1 MIEKELF
8 QEAQILIEA
17 LPYIRRFYGKTM
29 VIKYGGGA
37 MAKGPEERAL
47 AEDIVLMWYV
57 GIKPILVHGGGPQ
70 IGDFLERLGK
80 KSNFIGGMRV
90 TDEETMEVVEMVLG
104 KINKDLVYLINRYG
118 GKAVGLSGKDAHLLK
133 AKKMVHEEFDLGLVG
148 EVEEV
153 NVELL
158 EALQKEGFIPVIAPI
173 GVGEDGTPYNI
184 NADIVAGRVA
194 GALRAEK
201 LILLTDVPGISD
213 ENGNLIQSLKS
224 EKAKELIK
232 RGIIHGGMIPKVRCC
247 LEALNL
253 GVSKAHIID
262 GTIPHALLLEV
273 FTDKGIGTEILK

>member
-1 MIEKELF
+1 VIEKELL
-8 QEAQILIEA
+8 QKVQILIEA

-70 IGDFLERLGK
+70 IGEFLKRLGK

-90 TDEETMEVVEMVLG
+90 TDQETMEVVEMVLG
-104 KINKDLVYLINRYG
+104 KLNKDLVYLINLYG
-118 GKAVGLSGKDAHLLK
+118 GKAVGLSGKDARLLK
-133 AKKMVHEEFDLGLVG
+133 AKKMIHEEFDLGLVG

-184 NADIVAGRVA
+184 NADIVAGKVA
-194 GALRAEK
+194 GALKAEK
-201 LILLTDVPGISD
+201 LILLTDVPGVSD
-213 ENGNLIQSLKS
+213 ENGNLIQSLKI
-224 EKAKELIK
+224 EKAEELIK
-232 RGIIHGGMIPKVRCC
+232 KGVIQGGMIPKVRCC
-247 LEALNL
+247 IEALNL

-262 GTIPHALLLEV
+262 GTLLHALLLEV

>member
-1 MIEKELF
+1 VIEKELL
-8 QEAQILIEA
+8 QKAQILIEA

-37 MAKGPEERAL
+37 MAKGPEEKAL

-70 IGDFLERLGK
+70 IGDLLKRLGK
-80 KSNFIGGMRV
+80 KSSFIQGMRV
-90 TDEETMEVVEMVLG
+90 TDEETMEVVEMVLN

-118 GKAVGLSGKDAHLLK
+118 GKAVGLSGKDAQLLRARK
-133 AKKMVHEEFDLGLVG
+133 LIHEEFDLGLVG
-148 EVEEV
+148 EVQEV

-184 NADIVAGRVA
+184 NADMVAGAVA

-213 ENGNLIQSLKS
+213 EEGNLIQSLRS
-224 EKAKELIK
+224 ERAEQLIQK
-232 RGIIHGGMIPKVRCC
+232 GVIQGGMIPKVRCC

-262 GTIPHALLLEV
+262 GTLPHALLLEV
-273 FTDKGIGTEILK
+273 FTDKGIGTEIVR

>member
-1 MIEKELF
+1 MIEKELL
-8 QEAQILIEA
+8 QKAQILIEA

-37 MAKGPEERAL
+37 MAKGPEEKAL

-70 IGDFLERLGK
+70 IGDLLKRLGK
-80 KSNFIGGMRV
+80 KSSFIQGMRV
-90 TDEETMEVVEMVLG
+90 TDEETMEVVEMVLN

-118 GKAVGLSGKDAHLLK
+118 GKAVGLSGKDARLLRARK
-133 AKKMVHEEFDLGLVG
+133 LIHEEFDLGLVG
-148 EVEEV
+148 EVQEV

-184 NADIVAGRVA
+184 NADMVAGAVA

-213 ENGNLIQSLKS
+213 EEGNLIQSLRS
-224 EKAKELIK
+224 ERAEELIQK
-232 RGIIHGGMIPKVRCC
+232 GVIQGGMIPKVRCC

-262 GTIPHALLLEV
+262 GTLPHALLLEV
-273 FTDKGIGTEILK
+273 FTDKGIGTEIVR

>member
-1 MIEKELF
+1 VIEKELL
-8 QEAQILIEA
+8 QKVQILIEA

-37 MAKGPEERAL
+37 MAKGPEEKAL

-70 IGDFLERLGK
+70 IGDLLKRLGK
-80 KSNFIGGMRV
+80 KSSFIQGMRV
-90 TDEETMEVVEMVLG
+90 TDEETMEVVEMVLN

-118 GKAVGLSGKDAHLLK
+118 GKAVGLSGKDARLLRARK
-133 AKKMVHEEFDLGLVG
+133 LIHEEFDLGLVG
-148 EVEEV
+148 EVQEV

-184 NADIVAGRVA
+184 NADMVAGAVA

-213 ENGNLIQSLKS
+213 EEGNLIQSLRS
-224 EKAKELIK
+224 ERAEQLIQK
-232 RGIIHGGMIPKVRCC
+232 GVIQGGMIPKVRCC

-262 GTIPHALLLEV
+262 GTLPHALLLEV
-273 FTDKGIGTEILK
+273 FTDKGIGTEIVR

>member
-1 MIEKELF
+1 VIEKELL
-8 QEAQILIEA
+8 QKAQILIEA

-37 MAKGPEERAL
+37 MAKGPEEKAL

-70 IGDFLERLGK
+70 IGDLLKRLGK
-80 KSNFIGGMRV
+80 KSSFIQGMRV
-90 TDEETMEVVEMVLG
+90 TDEETMEVVEMVLN

-118 GKAVGLSGKDAHLLK
+118 GKAVGLSGKDARLLRARK
-133 AKKMVHEEFDLGLVG
+133 LIHEEFDLGLVG
-148 EVEEV
+148 EVQEV

-184 NADIVAGRVA
+184 NADMVAGAVA

-213 ENGNLIQSLKS
+213 EEGNLIQSLRS
-224 EKAKELIK
+224 ERAEELIQK
-232 RGIIHGGMIPKVRCC
+232 GVIQGGMIPKVRCC

-262 GTIPHALLLEV
+262 GTLPHALLLEV
-273 FTDKGIGTEILK
+273 FTDKGIGTEIVR

>member
-1 MIEKELF
+1 MIEKELL
-8 QEAQILIEA
+8 QKAQILIEA

-37 MAKGPEERAL
+37 MAKGPEEKAL

-70 IGDFLERLGK
+70 IGDLLKRLGK
-80 KSNFIGGMRV
+80 KSSFIQGMRV
-90 TDEETMEVVEMVLG
+90 TDEETMEVVEMVLN

-118 GKAVGLSGKDAHLLK
+118 GKAVGLSGKDARLLRARK
-133 AKKMVHEEFDLGLVG
+133 LIHEEFDLGLVG
-148 EVEEV
+148 EVQEV

-184 NADIVAGRVA
+184 NADMVAGAVA

-213 ENGNLIQSLKS
+213 EEGNLIQSLRS
-224 EKAKELIK
+224 ERAEQLIQK
-232 RGIIHGGMIPKVRCC
+232 GVIQGGMIPKVRCC

-262 GTIPHALLLEV
+262 GTLPHALLLEV
-273 FTDKGIGTEILK
+273 FTDKGIGTEIVR

>member
-1 MIEKELF
+1 VIEKELF
-8 QEAQILIEA
+8 QKAQILIEA

-70 IGDFLERLGK
+70 IGEFLKRLGK

-104 KINKDLVYLINRYG
+104 KINKDLVYLINQCG
-118 GKAVGLSGKDAHLLK
+118 GKAVGLNGKDAQLLR
-133 AKKMVHEEFDLGLVG
+133 AKKMIHDEFDLGLVG

-184 NADIVAGRVA
+184 NADMVAGRVA
-194 GALRAEK
+194 GALKAEK
-201 LILLTDVPGISD
+201 LILLTDVPGVSD
-213 ENGNLIQSLKS
+213 ENGNLIQSLKV
-224 EKAKELIK
+224 EKAEELIK
-232 RGIIHGGMIPKVRCC
+232 KGVIHGGMIPKVRCC

-262 GTIPHALLLEV
+262 GTLPHALLLEV

>member
-1 MIEKELF
+1 VIEKELL
-8 QEAQILIEA
+8 QKAQILIEA

-37 MAKGPEERAL
+37 MAKGPEEKAL

-70 IGDFLERLGK
+70 IGDLLKRLGK
-80 KSNFIGGMRV
+80 KSSFIQGMRV
-90 TDEETMEVVEMVLG
+90 TDEETMEVVEMVLN

-118 GKAVGLSGKDAHLLK
+118 GKAVGLSGKDARLLRARK
-133 AKKMVHEEFDLGLVG
+133 LIHEEFDLGLVG
-148 EVEEV
+148 EVQEV

-184 NADIVAGRVA
+184 NADMVAGAVA

-213 ENGNLIQSLKS
+213 EEGNLIQSLRS
-224 EKAKELIK
+224 ERAEQLIQK
-232 RGIIHGGMIPKVRCC
+232 GVIQGGMIPKVRCC

-262 GTIPHALLLEV
+262 GTLPHALLLEV
-273 FTDKGIGTEILK
+273 FTDKGIGTEIVR

>member
-1 MIEKELF
+1 VIEKELL
-8 QEAQILIEA
+8 QKAQILIEA

-37 MAKGPEERAL
+37 MAKGPEEKAL

-70 IGDFLERLGK
+70 IGDLLKRLGK
-80 KSNFIGGMRV
+80 KSSFIQGMRV
-90 TDEETMEVVEMVLG
+90 TDEETMEVVEMVLN

-118 GKAVGLSGKDAHLLK
+118 GKAVGLSGKDARLLRARK
-133 AKKMVHEEFDLGLVG
+133 LIHGEFDLGLVG
-148 EVEEV
+148 EVQEV

-184 NADIVAGRVA
+184 NADMVAGAVA

-213 ENGNLIQSLKS
+213 EEGNLIQSLRS
-224 EKAKELIK
+224 ERAEELIQK
-232 RGIIHGGMIPKVRCC
+232 GVIQGGMIPKVRCC

-262 GTIPHALLLEV
+262 GTLPHALLLEV
-273 FTDKGIGTEILK
+273 FTDKGIGTEIVR

>member
-1 MIEKELF
+1 VIEKELL
-8 QEAQILIEA
+8 QKAQILIEA

-37 MAKGPEERAL
+37 MAKGPEEKAL

-70 IGDFLERLGK
+70 IGDLLKRLGK
-80 KSNFIGGMRV
+80 KSSFIQGMRV
-90 TDEETMEVVEMVLG
+90 TDEETMEVVEMVLN

-118 GKAVGLSGKDAHLLK
+118 GKAVGLSGKDARLLRARK
-133 AKKMVHEEFDLGLVG
+133 LIHREFDLGLVG
-148 EVEEV
+148 EVQEV

-184 NADIVAGRVA
+184 NADMVAGAVA

-213 ENGNLIQSLKS
+213 EEGNLIQSLRS
-224 EKAKELIK
+224 ERAEELIQK
-232 RGIIHGGMIPKVRCC
+232 GVIQGGMIPKVRCC

-262 GTIPHALLLEV
+262 GTLPHALLLEV
-273 FTDKGIGTEILK
+273 FTDKGIGTEIVR

>member
-1 MIEKELF
+1 VIEKELF
-8 QEAQILIEA
+8 QKAQILIEA

-70 IGDFLERLGK
+70 IGEFLKRLGK

-104 KINKDLVYLINRYG
+104 KLNKDLVYLINLYG
-118 GKAVGLSGKDAHLLK
+118 GKAVGLSGKDAQLLR
-133 AKKMVHEEFDLGLVG
+133 AKKMIHDEFDLGLVG

-184 NADIVAGRVA
+184 NADMVAGRVA
-194 GALRAEK
+194 GALKAEK
-201 LILLTDVPGISD
+201 LILLTDVPGVSD
-213 ENGNLIQSLKS
+213 ENGNLIQSLKV
-224 EKAKELIK
+224 EKAEELIK
-232 RGIIHGGMIPKVRCC
+232 KGVIHGGMIPKVRCC

-262 GTIPHALLLEV
+262 GTLPHALLLEV
-273 FTDKGIGTEILK
+273 FTDKGIGTEILI

>member
-1 MIEKELF
+1 MIEKELL
-8 QEAQILIEA
+8 QKAQILIEA

-37 MAKGPEERAL
+37 MAKGPEEKAL

-70 IGDFLERLGK
+70 IGDLLKRLGK
-80 KSNFIGGMRV
+80 KSSFIQGMRV
-90 TDEETMEVVEMVLG
+90 TDEETMEVVEMVLN

-118 GKAVGLSGKDAHLLK
+118 GKAVGLSGKDARLLRARK
-133 AKKMVHEEFDLGLVG
+133 LIHGEFDLGLVG
-148 EVEEV
+148 EVQEV

-184 NADIVAGRVA
+184 NADMVAGAVA

-213 ENGNLIQSLKS
+213 EEGNLIQSLRS
-224 EKAKELIK
+224 ERAEELIQK
-232 RGIIHGGMIPKVRCC
+232 GVIQGGMIPKVRCC

-262 GTIPHALLLEV
+262 GTLPHALLLEV
-273 FTDKGIGTEILK
+273 FTDKGIGTEIVR